1 MDISAVI
8 NIVIRLPIQI
18 IVVVDD
24 DDDDNEEEEEDD
36 DDEEDD
42 ESFTSLTFWRTKVW

>member
-1 MDISAVI
+1 MNISAVI

-24 DDDDNEEEEEDD
+24 DDDDDVDD
-36 DDEEDD
+36 DDEA
-42 ESFTSLTFWRTKVW
+42 FTSLTF

>member
-1 MDISAVI
+1 MNISAVI

-24 DDDDNEEEEEDD
+24 DDDDDVDD
-36 DDEEDD
+36 DDEA
-42 ESFTSLTFWRTKVW
+42 FTSLTFWRTKVW

>member
-1 MDISAVI
+1 MNISAVT

-24 DDDDNEEEEEDD
+24 DDDYDDN
-36 DDEEDD
+36 DEA
-42 ESFTSLTFWRTKVW
+42 FTSHTF